1 MACFTVKDAGSPSVC
16 DLRMSVMEM
25 ISSTFESLFVSAMA
39 GSDNS
44 MDVITIDA
52 MVLFMFMF

>member
-1 MACFTVKDAGSPSVC
+1 MTCITVKDAGSPSVC
-16 DLRMSVMEM
+16 DLMMPVMEM

-52 MVLFMFMF
+52 MVLLIFMF